1 MANTPPSCS
10 TDSIIENETNFYNWL
25 KTGDRTCP
33 TPQEVHDAIKAKITP
48 ASSDA
53 SSVYYTEETLK
64 KMQKLVEQRTNDV
77 QVAKDRAIM
86 SKRPELTANYYD
98 GWFPLNRPIKHGSVP
113 ILIGFAALL
122 FTFSIILLLELLG
135 IKTLFTVYV
144 PLGVFSQPGHP
155 NQTNKPLWLMSFIA
169 LLFFAVT
176 IYLYFSR

>member
-1 MANTPPSCS
+1 MQQRPP
-10 TDSIIENETNFYNWL
+10 
-25 KTGDRTCP
+25 P
-33 TPQEVHDAIKAKITP
+33 PPPQPKPQPKPPPKLAPRPPVPKAPLPKP
-48 ASSDA
+48 A
-53 SSVYYTEETLK
+53 
-64 KMQKLVEQRTNDV
+64 MQKLVEQRTNDV

-122 FTFSIILLLELLG
+122 FTFSIMLLLELLG

-144 PLGVFSQPGHP
+144 PLGIFSRPGYP

-169 LLFFAVT
+169 VLFFAVS